1 MIMDRP
7 KEKDEEDMDW
17 PKEKDEEDMYQSARE
32 DALTIPIG
40 PMTRSRT
47 KKLKEAVGGLLK
59 SALEQEECLNTRLIN
74 QDTLI
79 ITIQSIP
86 SSS

>member
-1 MIMDRP
+1 MDR
-7 KEKDEEDMDW
+7 

-47 KKLKEAVGGLLK
+47 KKLKEAVGELIKK
-59 SALEQEECLNTRLIN
+59 SLEQGECLGRGLIW
-74 QDTLI
+74 QETL

>member
-1 MIMDRP
+1 MDRTD
-7 KEKDEEDMDW
+7 KENKEDMD
-17 PKEKDEEDMYQSARE
+17 QSAGE
-32 DALTIPIG
+32 DALAISIG

-59 SALEQEECLNTRLIN
+59 SALEQEECLNPRLIN
-74 QDTLI
+74 QETL
-79 ITIQSIP
+79 ITIQAIP

>member
-1 MIMDRP
+1 MDTLEEED
-7 KEKDEEDMDW
+7 KEDMDH
-17 PKEKDEEDMYQSARE
+17 SASE
-32 DALTIPIG
+32 DALAIPIG

-47 KKLKEAVGGLLK
+47 KKLKEAVGGLLRR
-59 SALEQEECLNTRLIN
+59 SLEQEECLGPSLIV

-79 ITIQSIP
+79 TIQAIP

>member
-1 MIMDRP
+1 MIQDQLNDEDMKYMDQSA
-7 KEKDEEDMDW
+7 DEE
-17 PKEKDEEDMYQSARE
+17 
-32 DALTIPIG
+32 ALAIPNG

-47 KKLKEAVGGLLK
+47 RRLKEAVGGLVKK
-59 SALEQEECLNTRLIN
+59 SLEQEECLGRSLII

-79 ITIQSIP
+79 TIQAIP